1 MNTTETKDR
10 PGDHPGPADKPDKN
24 LQVKVWAPRH
34 PKPKN
39 FTFKADTLV
48 GAAADEVAEKFGYV
62 VGNQTFQNE
71 AEDLLDRNRTLRDEG
86 VKDDDELQL
95 VDVGGGV

>member
-1 MNTTETKDR
+1 VSTET
-10 PGDHPGPADKPDKN
+10 DHSISDTKGKPEKPDKN

-39 FTFKADTLV
+39 FIFKADTLV
-48 GAAADEVAEKFGYV
+48 GAAAAEVASKFEYAA
-62 VGNQTFQNE
+62 GNHTFQNE
-71 AEDLLDRNRTLRDEG
+71 AEDLLDRDKTLAEQG
-86 VKDDDELQL
+86 VKDGAELQL

>member
-1 MNTTETKDR
+1 VSTQTNLNAAENKGN
-10 PGDHPGPADKPDKN
+10 PEKPDKN
-24 LQVKVWAPRH
+24 LQVKAWAPRH

-48 GAAADEVAEKFGYV
+48 GAAAAEVADKFGYA
-62 VGNQTFQNE
+62 VGNHTFQNE
-71 AEDLLDRNRTLRDEG
+71 GEDLLDRNQSLAQQG
-86 VKDDDELQL
+86 VKDGDELQL